1 MNTKL
6 GVSVLYF
13 DFKFVWDLFP
23 HWSLN
28 VDNFML
34 NEPSSGMNQRNPET
48 LVLEL
53 SLSNPLC
60 LTES

>member
-1 MNTKL
+1 MKL
-6 GVSVLYF
+6 GVSVLYS

-34 NEPSSGMNQRNPET
+34 NETSSGMIQRNPAT

-60 LTES
+60 LIES

>member
-1 MNTKL
+1 MKL
-6 GVSVLYF
+6 GVSVLYS

-23 HWSLN
+23 NGSLN

-34 NEPSSGMNQRNPET
+34 NEPSSGMIQRSPGT
-48 LVLEL
+48 LNSV

-60 LTES
+60 LIES

>member
-1 MNTKL
+1 MKL
-6 GVSVLYF
+6 GVSVLYS

-34 NEPSSGMNQRNPET
+34 NEPSSGMIQRNPGT
-48 LVLEL
+48 LVLEF
-53 SLSNPLC
+53 SQSF
-60 LTES
+60 